1 MAAVAEA
8 LALGVKLGL
17 DPKLLSDIFNS
28 SSARCWSSD
37 TYNPCPVQVVR
48 HMLNTLRTEE
58 TIVCNDVLIVPVLMS
73 LNCASLLHCSM
84 HLPVQLVQKC
94 IGHCKLCAAHLL
106 LQSAQ
111 NAYVAANTL
120 QGVMDGVPASKEYKG
135 GFATKLMLKDL
146 GLAEAAAQHCNAS
159 VPMSAQA
166 AKLYQQVICLPT
178 GSLHALADAVT
189 VCASVALL
197 SVSTE
202 SALSSAVGVLSD
214 ADLGLLHCLQ
224 ALFDGLCDC
233 DSGPSIIQ
241 RCLATGH

>member
-1 MAAVAEA
+1 
-8 LALGVKLGL
+8 
-17 DPKLLSDIFNS
+17 
-28 SSARCWSSD
+28 
-37 TYNPCPVQVVR
+37 
-48 HMLNTLRTEE
+48 
-58 TIVCNDVLIVPVLMS
+58 
-73 LNCASLLHCSM
+73 M
-84 HLPVQLVQKC
+84 HLPVQLVQSALATASC
-94 IGHCKLCAAHLL
+94 AQHICYSSLCKMHMS
-106 LQSAQ
+106 LQIH
-111 NAYVAANTL
+111 L

-189 VCASVALL
+189 VCASIALL

-202 SALSSAVGVLSD
+202 SALSSVVGVLSD
-214 ADLGLLHCLQ
+214 PDLGLLHCLQ
-224 ALFDGLCDC
+224 ALFDGLCDG
-233 DSGPSIIQ
+233 DSGPSIILRVFQ